1 MDVETLAVALKKSL
15 PQADS
20 GDAGA
25 VLVVDENGKW
35 AKGMVIPDTVISVSG
50 TTLVVTAAE

>member
-1 MDVETLAVALKKSL
+1 MDAETLAIALKKGL
-15 PQADS
+15 PKSND

-25 VLVVDENGKW
+25 ILVVDENGKW
-35 AKGMVIPDTVISVSG
+35 AKGTVISETVISVSG